1 MLVTLTY
8 HIEKEY
14 GDMVG
19 GIRMNSS
26 LNYNL
31 RTQFYF
37 MTDQRTLSDIL
48 NQLSL
53 YRINMNG
60 YVQTEIVRDG
70 SKLNILRIV
79 TGTTEGENEY
89 DLNTMRNI
97 LKHYRVRFQEK
108 SVVQVLEI
116 LPEAPGQINAI
127 YGSLWCKLSV
137 NAIYVGEDTKIYLDV
152 SDINQTIEILSQPAL
167 EMCP

>member
-14 GDMVG
+14 GDMFG
-19 GIRMNSS
+19 GIKMNSS

-37 MTDQRTLSDIL
+37 MTDQRTLSHIL

-60 YVQTEIVRDG
+60 YVQTEVVRDD

-108 SVVQVLEI
+108 LVVQVLEI
-116 LPEAPGQINAI
+116 LPEAPGQINTI

-152 SDINQTIEILSQPAL
+152 SDINQTIEILTQPDL